1 MTLEKPSSVFD
12 LPLITL
18 MSAFLIEN
26 IKFIVHMRHRLH
38 VENKLGLC
46 LGAGVSTDFSI
57 PSWKNLIQR
66 IAEHS
71 EVQGVELLKISTSLT
86 EQCQFLYQKF
96 HQRAAAHLHPGE
108 DDVLMARRIG
118 MQWLRIVHECLYR
131 DAKTADA
138 DLRRH
143 PYLWSLLPLI
153 KQSAMTI
160 NYNFDDTVERA
171 LYLFNNEKFSS
182 SDDKGFEVAWQ
193 PSSQFRRNRGVIYH
207 PNGFLP
213 HQTIDGF
220 SEQIV
225 FMEQE
230 FADQLVD
237 LGGGHS
243 TSLVNHFS
251 KQTIIFIGLSLSDAN
266 LKHSLY
272 ISAKSN
278 PGNFHYRIYWCG
290 DEKPSME
297 VQDTIRKANFS
308 IYKLV
313 TLFLS
318 TKEIEELAA
327 LLVLSNEDFNA
338 QCDTDFARVRT
349 EYRYYLTGAV
359 GCGKTTALENL
370 RSIGTFDE
378 WVDRKHFLLGRPHSE
393 LSAEERQ
400 LIDGWINQQFRKK
413 NRRVCAASTM
423 ISLIDRSPIDPLYFV
438 ANKESEFRRA
448 QELLQWMVPSTGPIT
463 KIAAGHLIIFK
474 CDPRVLRLRLASR
487 DKTYT
492 EEQLVSQI
500 ETIDSIWKDYPTTI
514 IDTTNMSVAQVVSK
528 VLETI
533 LFTPYQPID
542 IHEICRSKATDVV

>member
-1 MTLEKPSSVFD
+1 
-12 LPLITL
+12 
-18 MSAFLIEN
+18 MSAFLNEN

-46 LGAGVSTDFSI
+46 LGAGVSTDFAI

-71 EVQGVELLKISTSLT
+71 EVQGVELLKISTNLT
-86 EQCQFLYQKF
+86 EQCQFLYQKYCEGSGAGP
-96 HQRAAAHLHPGE
+96 RLGE
-108 DDVLMARRIG
+108 DEVLLARRVG
-118 MQWLRIVHECLYR
+118 PQWLRIVHECLYR
-131 DAKTADA
+131 DAKMADM
-138 DLRRH
+138 DLRKH

-153 KQSAMTI
+153 KHSAMTI

-171 LYLFNNEKFSS
+171 LYLFNHENFIG
-182 SDDKGFEVAWQ
+182 SDDKGFEVVWQ
-193 PSSQFRRNRGVIYH
+193 PSRQFRRGRGVIYH

-243 TSLVNHFS
+243 TSLLNHFS
-251 KQTIIFIGLSLSDAN
+251 NQTIVFIGLSLEDAN
-266 LKHSLY
+266 LKHLLHV
-272 ISAKSN
+272 SARNN
-278 PGNFHYRIYWCG
+278 PSNFHYRIYWCE
-290 DEKPSME
+290 DKKPSIE
-297 VQDTIRKANFS
+297 EQSTIRKANFS

-318 TKEIEELAA
+318 TKEIKELAA
-327 LLVLSNEDFNA
+327 LLVLSNEDFSA
-338 QCDTDFARVRT
+338 RCDAEFDRVRT

-359 GCGKTTALENL
+359 GSGKTTVLESI
-370 RSIGTFDE
+370 RSIGSVDE
-378 WVDRKHFLLGRPHSE
+378 WVDRKHPLLGRPHSE
-393 LSAEERQ
+393 LSEEERQ
-400 LIDGWINQQFRKK
+400 FIDEWINQQFRKK
-413 NRRVCAASTM
+413 NRRISAALTM

-438 ANKESEFRRA
+438 ANKESESKRA

-487 DKTYT
+487 DKTYI
-492 EEQLVSQI
+492 EDQLVSQI
-500 ETIDSIWKDYPTTI
+500 GTIESTWKDHPTTI

-533 LFTPYQPID
+533 LFAPYQPID
-542 IHEICRSKATDVV
+542 IHEICKSKAAGIV